1 MLAMKR
7 ICSSLLIPFGK
18 SDPNLYG
25 NSTIVMQIKILSS
38 YKTIIIRNLKGNKH
52 IDRRLNE
59 IYLDPTGR
67 GYIREED
74 WALPEGLLNIH

>member
-1 MLAMKR
+1 MLSMKR

-25 NSTIVMQIKILSS
+25 IATIVRQIKKSKYETTNST
-38 YKTIIIRNLKGNKH
+38 NLKGNKH

>member
-1 MLAMKR
+1 
-7 ICSSLLIPFGK
+7 LLIPFGK

-25 NSTIVMQIKILSS
+25 IATIVWQIIKLSS
-38 YKTIIIRNLKGNKH
+38 YKTINSRNLKGNKH

-67 GYIREED
+67 GYLREED